1 MNNRFTTCI
10 LAAIASIV
18 LSQGT
23 QAAEA
28 IPMPPTLDAQALG
41 RLLPQFQAGG
51 HIFYFRH
58 ASTRHDQEDKQP
70 VDLSS
75 CDKQRNLSESGK
87 TESRSIGDA
96 FKRLHIPVG
105 LVVSSPYCRTLETA
119 RLAFG
124 RAEVSDDLHFAIG
137 LPKAEV
143 SEKALALRKMLATVP
158 AQGVN
163 SVIVSHTANL
173 QEAVGLWPKP
183 EAVAFIFKPD
193 AAGNLV
199 ALGRVPPELWSQ
211 LGR

>member
-1 MNNRFTTCI
+1 MNKRITSSI
-10 LAAIASIV
+10 LAAITSIV
-18 LSQGT
+18 LSQAAH
-23 QAAEA
+23 AAEA
-28 IPMPPTLDAQALG
+28 MPMPPTLDAQALS
-41 RLLPQFQAGG
+41 RLLPQIQAGG

-87 TESRSIGDA
+87 AESRAIGDA
-96 FKRLHIPVG
+96 FKRLHIPVD
-105 LVVSSPYCRTLETA
+105 LVVSSPYCRTVETA
-119 RLAFG
+119 KLAFG
-124 RAEVSDDLHFAIG
+124 HTDVSDDLHFAIG

-143 SEKALALRKMLATVP
+143 TEKAGALRKMLGTAP
-158 AQGVN
+158 APGKN
-163 SVIVSHTANL
+163 NVIVSHTANL

-193 AAGNLV
+193 VAANPV
-199 ALGRVPPELWSQ
+199 ALGRVPPELWPQ